1 MPDTQPLKIQFPER
15 IIHQFIFP
23 YSMTLED
30 HIGDIIRKG
39 RLASNIPAATAAKT
53 AGLTEAQLAT
63 LEESGSTSQH
73 PNYTA
78 LASLLGMN
86 PAKLE
91 GIAKGW
97 LPQQP
102 DLSLWRELRQIV
114 TRDESMSVNAYLVWD
129 EVTREAA
136 LFDTG
141 FDVQPVFDLVEQN
154 GLTLKHLFLTH
165 LHEDHVGG
173 MEAIRAR
180 YPKIHLHASTTTFL
194 PQHRNRSNDFIQ
206 LGSLRLSNRETPG
219 HSPEGTSYI
228 VGNWP
233 EDAAY
238 VVIVGDALFA
248 GSMGKGIQS
257 WDLARQKVREQILT
271 LPPDTLICPGHGP
284 WTTVA
289 EEKAHNPFF

>member
-1 MPDTQPLKIQFPER
+1 
-15 IIHQFIFP
+15 
-23 YSMTLED
+23 MTLED

-39 RLASNIPAATAAKT
+39 RMAANITPQAASKA
-53 AGLTEAQLAT
+53 AGLTES
-63 LEESGSTSQH
+63 E
-73 PNYTA
+73 
-78 LASLLGMN
+78 LASLEQLGQTAKSPNYAALAGVLGMN

-97 LPQQP
+97 LPEKP
-102 DLSLWRELRQIV
+102 DLSLWRELRQIT
-114 TRDESMSVNAYLVWD
+114 TRDDTMSVNCYLIWD
-129 EVTREAA
+129 EMSREAA

-141 FDVQPVFDLVEQN
+141 FDVQPIFELIEQN
-154 GLTLKHLFLTH
+154 GLVLKHLFLTH
-165 LHEDHVGG
+165 LHEDHICG
-173 MEAIRAR
+173 MDAIRAK
-180 YPKIHLHASTTTFL
+180 YPKVHLHASSPTFL

-219 HSPEGTSYI
+219 HSPEGASYI
-228 VGNWP
+228 IGNWS
-233 EDAAY
+233 EDAPY

-248 GSMGKGIQS
+248 GSMGRGNQS

-284 WTTVA
+284 LTTVA